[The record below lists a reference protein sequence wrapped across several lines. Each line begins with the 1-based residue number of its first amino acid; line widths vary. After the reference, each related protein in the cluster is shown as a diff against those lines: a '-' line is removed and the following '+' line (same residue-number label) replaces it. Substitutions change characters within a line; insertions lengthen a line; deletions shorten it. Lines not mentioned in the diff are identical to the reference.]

1 MILFFADGECESD
14 AFVRHCY
21 AHYAD
26 IVNAAGGSLPG
37 SVGIVREEGKKPRFD
52 CEDVH
57 FSLSHS
63 HGVIMLGIARTEI
76 GVDIEMIRPVSE
88 SLLRLVG
95 ATNEKEFF
103 LKWTERE
110 SWMKFTGAGLRDFR
124 TPVPEDA
131 HFEHFEPFEGYEACV
146 CAERQSVRAFL
157 IDLASV
163 EGRDADKTD
172 KKRV

>member
-52 CEDVH
+52 CDEVH

-63 HGVIMLGIARTEI
+63 HGVIMLGISRTEI
-76 GVDIEMIRPVSE
+76 GVDIEMIRP
-88 SLLRLVG
+88 
-95 ATNEKEFF
+95 FF
-103 LKWTERE
+103 FKWTERE

>member
-52 CEDVH
+52 CDEVH

-63 HGVIMLGIARTEI
+63 HGVIMLGISRTEI

-88 SLLRLVG
+88 SLLRLVV
-95 ATNEKEFF
+95 
-103 LKWTERE
+103 
-110 SWMKFTGAGLRDFR
+110 KFTGAGLRDFR

-172 KKRV
+172 KKRG

>member
-52 CEDVH
+52 CDEVH

-63 HGVIMLGIARTEI
+63 
-76 GVDIEMIRPVSE
+76 
-88 SLLRLVG
+88 
-95 ATNEKEFF
+95 

-163 EGRDADKTD
+163 EGRDAGKTD

>member
-52 CEDVH
+52 CDEVH

-63 HGVIMLGIARTEI
+63 HGVIMLGISRI
-76 GVDIEMIRPVSE
+76 
-88 SLLRLVG
+88 
-95 ATNEKEFF
+95 F
-103 LKWTERE
+103 LQ
-110 SWMKFTGAGLRDFR
+110 MDGAGELDEIHGSGAQRLPHPRPRGRALR
-124 TPVPEDA
+124 A
-131 HFEHFEPFEGYEACV
+131 L
-146 CAERQSVRAFL
+146 RAFRG
-157 IDLASV
+157 I
-163 EGRDADKTD
+163 
-172 KKRV
+172 